1 MRQEAKLRDT
11 RKPLSPSPWSIR
23 NAESTRQKSP
33 SICSNIWCEPTP
45 KKGKPSS
52 TSLWGAD
59 QQQSLAFE
67 ADGSSSVSSAIPKF
81 STRPRSESFLGRTSK
96 VTHRVPTNK
105 FMNTPKTD
113 DGTLLKSTDLLAQFY
128 DFIEANKDADG
139 IDDIQDAVR
148 KTTWVFLTRWQKVKV
163 ALTILRQSLR

>member
-1 MRQEAKLRDT
+1 MIL
-11 RKPLSPSPWSIR
+11 
-23 NAESTRQKSP
+23 
-33 SICSNIWCEPTP
+33 
-45 KKGKPSS
+45 
-52 TSLWGAD
+52 
-59 QQQSLAFE
+59 
-67 ADGSSSVSSAIPKF
+67 
-81 STRPRSESFLGRTSK
+81 FLRTSK

-128 DFIEANKDADG
+128 DFIEANKEANG

-148 KTTWVFLTRWQKVKV
+148 QTTWVFLTRWQKVKV